1 VRNFVKVVTVVKR
14 FSLAFWLVFICLCI
28 PLQAGTK
35 KIHSDHPIYKRS
47 LESLQKQA
55 IVDVAACREGLLKWS
70 KKIRPADGT
79 KGRFNWAVKFDSDKP
94 ANIISTK
101 YAVGTFGN
109 AGILDEVIDEEDKK
123 AGIAWVKSM
132 EQEAGGYFDPV
143 YSCGS
148 GKVDSS
154 VCKGGCRGTVNLYAE
169 DLLQFYGVDA
179 EDVALSPPP
188 EGWPQIETAQWAD
201 DWIRMRTWEYDT
213 WAAGA
218 NSGRAVYYLYQ
229 WYLAD
234 KIGIE
239 PLVDA
244 IKEVYSLQDPK
255 TGLWSNRSK
264 SNCTLQNRING
275 TFKVLGTI
283 SKQLDLP
290 LFHCEKMVDTVID
303 LMTSDDYAGS
313 RSGCDELDNIFVLA
327 IASDHS
333 DNYRREEVQ
342 KLAAYSISLIKEQYL
357 REDGGLSFYPDY
369 CQHNWLG
376 HQVSPIVLQG
386 DVMGSSVHTYGL
398 TIAVDIAGLNGKVEW
413 SKGDWRE
420 NWKARIPD
428 AERKLKALR
437 GNLSDVLQTG
447 VLMK

>member
-169 DLLQFYGVDA
+169 DLLQIYGVDA

-290 LFHCEKMVDTVID
+290 LFHCEKMV
-303 LMTSDDYAGS
+303 
-313 RSGCDELDNIFVLA
+313 
-327 IASDHS
+327 
-333 DNYRREEVQ
+333 REEVQ

-413 SKGDWRE
+413 SKGNWRE
-420 NWKARIPD
+420 NWKARVPD
-428 AERKLKALR
+428 AERKLEALR
-437 GNLSDVLQTG
+437 ENLSDVLQTG